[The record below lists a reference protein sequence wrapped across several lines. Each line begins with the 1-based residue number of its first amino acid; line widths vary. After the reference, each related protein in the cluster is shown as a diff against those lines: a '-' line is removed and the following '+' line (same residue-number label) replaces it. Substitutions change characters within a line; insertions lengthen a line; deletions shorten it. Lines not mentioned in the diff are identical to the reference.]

1 VIAAMPKTE
10 YANML
15 SRLLLRDGF
24 DNQFAFP
31 ILAHGPAARLFGFIE
46 RLLPDPPAT
55 APLSPVLL
63 ACLPRTGSTW
73 MQKLLSAHPCL
84 GSFTNWMHHFRSSIR
99 VSCAVARFLHLD
111 ARGER
116 FIRDSVVNGLHDSSE
131 GLAFWGEWLGL
142 DPGSLAHVDPRRADL
157 GEAKV
162 RELYKTVAKALAQF
176 PGERR
181 FFCKNPGFIPHVTL
195 LAELFPDARFVH
207 LVRDPRPTANSML
220 KLLARCDEQLAVVK
234 ASGRKMAMELERFVP
249 YPRLPRLAEYAARF
263 GVDDVRTTARLWR
276 DSIRYMEE
284 RGPGLGKVLTVR
296 FESVLADPAGAVA
309 RILDFCGLPPFDE
322 DDPVFAELC
331 RGTGKVAHVNAYR
344 DYEFIADICGP
355 AMRQMGYDP
364 AAPPGTRAAPRDTPA
379 PRESFGEI
387 V

>member
-1 VIAAMPKTE
+1 MPKTE

-15 SRLLLRDGF
+15 SRLLLRGGF

-31 ILAHGPAARLFGFIE
+31 ILAKTGAERLFDALE
-46 RLLPDPPAT
+46 RLLPDPPAGAVT
-55 APLSPVLL
+55 APVFV

-73 MQKLLSAHPCL
+73 LQRLLSAHPGL

-99 VSCAVARFLHLD
+99 VSCAVARFLRLD

-142 DPGSLAHVDPRRADL
+142 DPASLAYVDPRRTAL

-162 RELYKTVAKALAQF
+162 REIYRTINAALAQF
-176 PGERR
+176 PGKRR

-220 KLLARCDEQLAVVK
+220 KLLARCDEQLAVIR
-234 ASGRKMAMELERFVP
+234 ASGRKMAAPLERFVP

-263 GVDDVRTTARLWR
+263 GVEDVRTTARLWR
-276 DSIRYMEE
+276 DSILYMEQ
-284 RGPGLGKVLTVR
+284 RGPELGKVLTVR

-309 RILDFCGLPPFDE
+309 RILDFCGLPPFARDN
-322 DDPVFAELC
+322 PVFAELC
-331 RGTGKVAHVNAYR
+331 RRTGKVAHVNEYR
-344 DYEFIADICGP
+344 DYELIADICSQT
-355 AMRQMGYDP
+355 MRMMGYDP
-364 AAPPGTRAAPRDTPA
+364 AAPPGTCAAPEDTPA
-379 PRESFGEI
+379 PRASFGEI

>member
-1 VIAAMPKTE
+1 MALKTE
-10 YANML
+10 YANTL
-15 SRLLLRDGF
+15 SRLLLRGGF

-31 ILAHGPAARLFGFIE
+31 VLDHGPPAKLFGFIE

-73 MQKLLSAHPCL
+73 MQKLLSAHPGL

-142 DPGSLAHVDPRRADL
+142 DPRSLAYVDPRRAQL

-162 RELYKTVAKALAQF
+162 REIYMTIAKALAQF
-176 PGERR
+176 PGKRR
-181 FFCKNPGFIPHVTL
+181 FFCKNPGFIPYVTL
-195 LAELFPDARFVH
+195 LGELFPGARFIH

-220 KLLARCDEQLAVVK
+220 KLLARCDEQLAVIK
-234 ASGRKMAMELERFVP
+234 ASGKKMVIALERFVP
-249 YPRLPRLAEYAARF
+249 YPRLPRLAEYAGRF

-276 DSIRYMEE
+276 DSILYMEE

-296 FESVLADPAGAVA
+296 FESVLADPAGTVGK
-309 RILDFCGLPPFDE
+309 ILDFCGLPPFAE
-322 DDPVFAELC
+322 DNPVFRELC
-331 RGTGKVAHVNAYR
+331 GKTGKVAHVNDYR
-344 DYEFIADICGP
+344 DYELIADICGET
-355 AMRQMGYDP
+355 MRMMGYDP
-364 AAPPGTRAAPRDTPA
+364 ATPPGTCAAPQDTPA
-379 PRESFGEI
+379 PRASFGEI